1 MRNILFSGNIK
12 VFDGILTCMLSIFM
26 RTRSDEPY
34 RFYIFTMDVS
44 HLRADFVPVSDEQI
58 TFLDDVAKSYNKAN
72 EVIKTDV
79 TDLYMSEFRGVRT
92 RERTARRIRC
102 FGFLQTKYRRYRTS
116 CFIWT
121 QISCLTGSRSFYMT

>member
-44 HLRADFVPVSDEQI
+44 HLRADFVPVSDKQI
-58 TFLDDVAKSYNKAN
+58 AFLDDVAKSYNKAN
-72 EVIKTDV
+72 EVIKIDV
-79 TDLYMSEFRGVRT
+79 TDLYMSEFSGCLLARLSLKTLIREKGPSIYVTMRGLCP
-92 RERTARRIRC
+92 C
-102 FGFLQTKYRRYRTS
+102 FLF
-116 CFIWT
+116 W
-121 QISCLTGSRSFYMT
+121 